1 MFIKKSLQIVQ
12 KIPRSYFF
20 FGIFCSLFVILMLY
34 VEVRNGKFWTNDL
47 KVYYEATIDF
57 FNGNNP
63 YTKSYGLDTG
73 YFKYPPSTLYFF
85 LFLSQFTYFTAQVLH
100 SIILLTSLFV
110 SVVTLHKTLQFQE
123 ITRKKFSWVLYVAFS
138 FIAIH
143 VVREFHMGNVNLILL
158 VLFVLGL
165 NAFDNKKL
173 VQFAFFWSLMVILK
187 PIVIL
192 AFIPI
197 LFFKQWKVIGLMIGF
212 GMLFLFLPM
221 VHKGSEGGW
230 NLWMD
235 WFKSISLHGDY
246 IISENSI
253 KYLTNYYIGIDS
265 AWIPSLIGLIILVGI
280 MVWIKIRYED
290 ESTDFREWAALF
302 MAFTPSFFVT
312 DTEHF
317 LLSLPL
323 ILIILKKIIQLR
335 VYYYWILFL
344 IVMTPF
350 ALKSND
356 LLGSELAAFA
366 NEKGVIGLSNLLVVL
381 LFVLFLVIQKKAIFK
396 ST

>member
-1 MFIKKSLQIVQ
+1 
-12 KIPRSYFF
+12 
-20 FGIFCSLFVILMLY
+20 MLY

-57 FNGNNP
+57 FNGNNT

-73 YFKYPPSTLYFF
+73 YFKYPPTTLYFF

-100 SIILLTSLFV
+100 SIVLLISLFV

-123 ITRKKFSWVLYVAFS
+123 NTSKKYSWVLYIAFS

-143 VVREFHMGNVNLILL
+143 VVREIHMGNVNLILL

-173 VQFAFFWSLMVILK
+173 VQFALFWSLMVILK

-197 LFFKQWKVIGLMIGF
+197 LFFKQWKIIGLMIGF
-212 GMLFLFLPM
+212 GMLFLILPM
-221 VHKGSEGGW
+221 LHKGFDGGLV
-230 NLWMD
+230 LWMD

-253 KYLTNYYIGIDS
+253 KYLTNYYTGIDS

-280 MVWIKIRYED
+280 MVWIKIRYKD
-290 ESTDFREWAALF
+290 ESTDFMEWAALF

-323 ILIILKKIIQLR
+323 ILIIIKKIIQLKI
-335 VYYYWILFL
+335 YYYWILFL
-344 IVMTPF
+344 IIITPF

-381 LFVLFLVIQKKAIFK
+381 LFILLLVIQKKAIFK